1 MNMIWE
7 PISATRPR
15 INGIR
20 LIEYRS
26 ECMAIGI
33 VAVRMVNPFEMI
45 WKEPTYKGLARR
57 TGGYE

>member
-1 MNMIWE
+1 M
-7 PISATRPR
+7 SAMRPR

-33 VAVRMVNPFEMI
+33 VAVENINALEVM
-45 WKEPTYKGLARR
+45 WKESTYKRPARR
-57 TGGYE
+57 TRGYE